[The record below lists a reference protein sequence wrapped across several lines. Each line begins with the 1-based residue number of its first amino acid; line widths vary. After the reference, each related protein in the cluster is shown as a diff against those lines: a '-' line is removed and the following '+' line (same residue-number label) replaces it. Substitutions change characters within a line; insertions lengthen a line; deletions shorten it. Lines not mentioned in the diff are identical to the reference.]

1 MTTFQMQTPVGGG
14 TPQTAGSVPPGNQQN
29 VGQSTRQTLTRTQN
43 PIGAF
48 VQPGFAPGY
57 IPPDIGFDL
66 TNQGL
71 TIANIEP
78 SGVYYQSG
86 LRKGDVVVSS
96 YGRPVQT
103 EADFQS
109 LASSRPDQP
118 MPVVVLRD
126 GRQQTIEVHP
136 QQFPAYL
143 GVQFALEKADAAT
156 VISVTSRSP
165 AESAGLRLGDT
176 ITALNGE
183 RITSYQRAMQI
194 LSLMQPGD
202 RVDIS
207 FTRRVE
213 NQTRAILD
221 SLPNAAMRT
230 SAYSSG
236 VRAERAP
243 VQSAPLDSNGQI
255 FSK

>member
-14 TPQTAGSVPPGNQQN
+14 TPQTAGSVPPGNRQN
-29 VGQSTRQTLTRTQN
+29 VGQSTRQTVTRTWN

-48 VQPGFAPGY
+48 LQPGFAPGY
-57 IPPDIGFDL
+57 IPSGIGFDL
-66 TNQGL
+66 TNQGVM
-71 TIANIEP
+71 IASIEP

-143 GVQFALEKADAAT
+143 GVQFALEKPDGAT

-165 AESAGLRLGDT
+165 AESAGLRPGDT

-183 RITSYQRAMQI
+183 RIASYQRAMQI
-194 LSLMQPGD
+194 LSSMQPGD
-202 RVDIS
+202 RIDIS

-213 NQTRAILD
+213 NQTRAVLD
-221 SLPNAAMRT
+221 SLPSAVMQTAAYP
-230 SAYSSG
+230 SD
-236 VRAERAP
+236 VRAERVP
-243 VQSAPLDSNGQI
+243 VPSAPSEPNGQI
-255 FSK
+255 FSQ